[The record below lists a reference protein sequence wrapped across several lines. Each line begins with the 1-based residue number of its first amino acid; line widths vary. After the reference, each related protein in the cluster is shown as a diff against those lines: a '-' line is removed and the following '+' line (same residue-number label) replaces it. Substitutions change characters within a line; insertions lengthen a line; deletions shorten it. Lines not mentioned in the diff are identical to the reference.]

1 MFLCERFGMFCQD
14 PSNVYVVLGA
24 IAVAFVVIVVIPVMY
39 QSRKTSNFD
48 KKRDKV
54 RKERE
59 KSGK

>member
-1 MFLCERFGMFCQD
+1 MFCQD

-24 IAVAFVVIVVIPVMY
+24 IAVAFVVIVIIPVMY